1 MKSIIFFSMILI
13 CFISCKK
20 TDITPIKPTVSKS
33 TNTTSYNEN
42 TNSYKTDDIPETDV
56 VGDRRNCGWITVM
69 EGTGGGGGT
78 NPPKLECKTPFERTC
93 KCQAGAIALQW
104 SVWQYFFPN
113 IQTVDDI
120 YNLDLNS
127 NVNFVLYLQSLGY

>member
-1 MKSIIFFSMILI
+1 MKSIIFFALILI

-20 TDITPIKPTVSKS
+20 TDITPMKPTVSKS

-69 EGTGGGGGT
+69 EGTGGGGDRSDRNDGT
-78 NPPKLECKTPFERTC
+78 E
-93 KCQAGAIALQW
+93 QQGADHG
-104 SVWQYFFPN
+104 SF
-113 IQTVDDI
+113 
-120 YNLDLNS
+120 
-127 NVNFVLYLQSLGY
+127 LGR